1 MPRTSAAGLVAIVL
15 SSFLAAQCNP
25 FILKS
30 CIIGGRRKENVAAR
44 AINDAS
50 TGTSDASSVH
60 LKLYQQSS
68 LKVQTNTP
76 DAPSTCNSESATEL
90 SKADKN
96 ETIRD
101 PNMLRILEYVMVNE
115 TSSPFPAILAAVGSG
130 GMAQLE
136 LFSIHVFG
144 RNYSEIDGFA
154 MREVRCVED
163 SSGVYAFLRH
173 ASVVHNCTCTAYCA
187 PAMIKVWE

>member
-30 CIIGGRRKENVAAR
+30 CIIGGRRKHVASR
-44 AINDAS
+44 AVNDAVS
-50 TGTSDASSVH
+50 AGTSDSSSVH

-68 LKVQTNTP
+68 LQVHTDTP
-76 DAPSTCNSESATEL
+76 EAPETSTSESTGAL
-90 SKADKN
+90 SRSEKN
-96 ETIRD
+96 ETARD
-101 PNMLRILEYVMVNE
+101 PHMLKILEYVMANE

-144 RNYSEIDGFA
+144 ANYSEVEGVI
-154 MREVRCVED
+154 MREVRCFED
-163 SSGVYAFLRH
+163 SRKDRLILSCMHGKKY
-173 ASVVHNCTCTAYCA
+173 
-187 PAMIKVWE
+187 